1 MLVDGTPTGYGGPV
15 STPRRYQRL
24 APAER
29 RDQILDAANEL
40 FAERGY
46 DAVTIEDVARSA
58 GVARGLV
65 HHYFGGRTEVYVA
78 LVERLGALREDEL
91 RAPEGRN
98 ARERVADSVS
108 RWLDWTEANRAIYLG
123 TIAPGED
130 IADPDVRRVVTE
142 LVHRAIAL
150 VATFHSEIAE
160 DSPRL
165 RYALECWT
173 GLNRAATRRWLR
185 GDATRKAT
193 HELLAST
200 LEHVLRTFGSAPDR
214 RTARPDRSFLT
225 QIPCR
230 RAGVGSWPRWRT
242 SVPVSEQ
249 LGRLPP
255 SRWCERA
262 LPPSWST
269 PPRSYG
275 RSGSPP
281 PLFWAPSVVRPRVV
295 HRLSCSM
302 GSPPSV
308 GRLGVATS
316 VVRSTTEAAHVA
328 RGAAGG

>member
-1 MLVDGTPTGYGGPV
+1 LALYVAALAGPATAIGAATAAVAGHEAEEDLAHVMEPLGGVASGPGSWMNSTRPRRLVAETPTGYGGPV

-46 DAVTIEDVARSA
+46 DAVTIEEVAKSA

-65 HHYFGGRTEVYVA
+65 HHYFGGRTEVYVS
-78 LVERLGALREDEL
+78 LVERLGAAREDQL

-108 RWLDWTEANRAIYLG
+108 RWLDWTEANRTIYLG

-130 IADPDVRRVVTE
+130 IADPEVRRVVTE
-142 LVHRAIAL
+142 LVHRAVAL
-150 VATFHSEIAE
+150 VATFHGDIAE

-185 GDATRKAT
+185 GDATREAT

-214 RTARPDRSFLT
+214 GTARPDRS
-225 QIPCR
+225 P
-230 RAGVGSWPRWRT
+230 
-242 SVPVSEQ
+242 
-249 LGRLPP
+249 
-255 SRWCERA
+255 
-262 LPPSWST
+262 
-269 PPRSYG
+269 
-275 RSGSPP
+275 
-281 PLFWAPSVVRPRVV
+281 
-295 HRLSCSM
+295 
-302 GSPPSV
+302 
-308 GRLGVATS
+308 
-316 VVRSTTEAAHVA
+316 
-328 RGAAGG
+328 